1 MELKRIL
8 KYSLFSSI
16 HDHTDAH
23 CFVKVL
29 EGSLLETRFAWP
41 KGVDQQ
47 QPKEEQEEEQP
58 MIETG
63 SELYDLNGVTYIS
76 GKAGKKRIY
85 RGKSLLLF
93 GDYLDIRPYFGF
105 AESFQIRQYS
115 PSIYKFAISRS
126 NWPPSDGE
134 SLPFGPGNHP
144 ASLHS
149 PIQPLPSV

>member
-1 MELKRIL
+1 MELFHFIPFSPPFSSFRYTRNLVDIGNGKYNLMIL
-8 KYSLFSSI
+8 CWGPGMGSRWRGEDGIEMDSKVFSFSSI

-41 KGVDQQ
+41 KGGADQQQQ

-76 GKAGKKRIY
+76 GKEEEKKRIY
-85 RGKSLLLF
+85 RG
-93 GDYLDIRPYFGF
+93 
-105 AESFQIRQYS
+105 
-115 PSIYKFAISRS
+115 
-126 NWPPSDGE
+126 
-134 SLPFGPGNHP
+134 
-144 ASLHS
+144 
-149 PIQPLPSV
+149 